1 MMKREI
7 HAYRHSEISTA
18 SKLQLI
24 VMMYDG
30 VIRYLEEYKKR
41 LKEDDIAGRGLYMSK
56 AQRVISELQ
65 ESLNKKQGGEVS
77 QNLEN
82 LYNFISSSLAQSNID
97 GNSAN
102 IDHSITIL
110 QNLRDA
116 WSQVMAATPKGN
128 GNGNDLNGERRVT
141 IHS

>member
-1 MMKREI
+1 MIKREV
-7 HAYRHSEISTA
+7 HAYKHNEISTA
-18 SKLQLI
+18 SRLRLI

-30 VIRYLEEYKKR
+30 VIRYLEEYKKK
-41 LKEDDIAGRGLYMSK
+41 LKEGDIAGRGMYLTK
-56 AQRVISELQ
+56 AQRVIGELQ

-82 LYNFISSSLAQSNID
+82 LYNFINASLTQANID
-97 GNSAN
+97 GNASN

-116 WSQVMAATPKGN
+116 WSQVMASEPKGN
-128 GNGNDLNGERRVT
+128 GDNINGSKRITL
-141 IHS
+141 HS